1 MVDQNWQ
8 NQFVINP
15 YIMAPPSFLPSQ
27 RVMLT
32 SDGAVMVCQTAEQ
45 QYTVYASTA
54 INEKY

>member
-1 MVDQNWQ
+1 MVDYTWHSP
-8 NQFVINP
+8 VIINP
-15 YIMAPPSFLPSQ
+15 YIMAPPTFQPSQ
-27 RVMLT
+27 RVFLT